1 MKNNTYEISNSV
13 SHIKSK
19 LWGGG
24 ICKQAN
30 YDIRILVCEKFQW
43 SISGAIWVEAYS
55 KVRDKVHE
63 KTQTQIENI
72 IRNN

>member
-1 MKNNTYEISNSV
+1 MENIIYEISNSV

-19 LWGGG
+19 LWGGT
-24 ICKQAN
+24 CKQAN

-63 KTQTQIENI
+63 KAQTQIENT